1 MGFATRI
8 DEYGKAAWIAAV
20 ILGFWFAWP
29 VGAAVLAFVALSGRM
44 RAWRHDGP
52 GRWHDAKRDGV
63 RGTGL
68 FRDGLFRPGMFRGG
82 LFRDGAPSGNAAF
95 DAYRTDTLR
104 RLEEEQREFVEY
116 LDRLRQARDKAEFDS
131 FMAERQRRTPTAP
144 TQD

>member
-29 VGAAVLAFVALSGRM
+29 VGAALLAFVALSGRL

-52 GRWHDAKRDGV
+52 GRWHGP
-63 RGTGL
+63 G
-68 FRDGLFRPGMFRGG
+68 RDGLRMGGLGRWGRG

-95 DAYRTDTLR
+95 DAYRADTLR
-104 RLEEEQREFVEY
+104 RLEEEQQEFVDY
-116 LDRLRQARDKAEFDS
+116 LERLRQARDKAEFDA
-131 FMAERQRRTPTAP
+131 FMAERQRRAP
-144 TQD
+144 ATTQD